1 MVAVVLHLQ
10 RQMVLLEPEEA
21 AVVVT
26 GVLVQAVLTQLLT
39 QVAAVV
45 VLGLQAQMQ
54 QAALV
59 VQA

>member
-1 MVAVVLHLQ
+1 VVAVVLHLQ

>member
-1 MVAVVLHLQ
+1 VVAVVLHLQ

-39 QVAAVV
+39 QVAAVA

>member
-1 MVAVVLHLQ
+1 MVLHLQ